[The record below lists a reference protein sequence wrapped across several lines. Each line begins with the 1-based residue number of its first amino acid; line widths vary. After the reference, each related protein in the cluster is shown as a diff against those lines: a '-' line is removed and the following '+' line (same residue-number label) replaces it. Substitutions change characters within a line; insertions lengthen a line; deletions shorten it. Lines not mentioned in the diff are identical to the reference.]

1 MLTKQNAFQDC
12 SRHAGAFGKAE
23 TNLEP
28 AGSSARACV
37 WRTVASRQLRL
48 ERREQLRLG
57 RRVITLWRLLAASR
71 ETGASAPWY
80 FQGTT
85 EVRIIGLSD
94 VSPESGRPPFTNTR
108 ARPRALNPRSPRRPS
123 AAMPHLAGGAC
134 CVCRSSEACFLSD
147 ACFVLWLCSSCLL
160 MSTRLA
166 ATLATLAPADGPSV
180 RERGI
185 GRKGDRKGGRERF
198 HC

>member
-94 VSPESGRPPFTNTR
+94 VSPESGRPPFTSTR
-108 ARPRALNPRSPRRPS
+108 ARPRALNPRSPWPAAASHGRR
-123 AAMPHLAGGAC
+123 
-134 CVCRSSEACFLSD
+134 CRVKPA
-147 ACFVLWLCSSCLL
+147 SCLTL
-160 MSTRLA
+160 VLCCWCA
-166 ATLATLAPADGPSV
+166 AHV
-180 RERGI
+180 
-185 GRKGDRKGGRERF
+185 
-198 HC
+198 C